1 MITVII
7 LNCNTFLKWITTYR
21 EKFHFG
27 YFQRVCLMSAITEHI
42 HSCHISVSLSS
53 RKMKAYSSP
62 ERSYRRK
69 KENHISKHFPLG
81 IYSIKNQKKQCYLM
95 LLQTQIITKKI
106 QDRLKL
112 KILHCFPTAKGDSQI
127 IGSSRLPLYTKNQN
141 WIYTTSS
148 TYSSTD

>member
-1 MITVII
+1 MII
-7 LNCNTFLKWITTYR
+7 LNCNTFLIWITTYR

-81 IYSIKNQKKQCYLM
+81 KYSIKNQKTVLSNVITDTNYYKKTRSDWSSKYYTVFPVLKETAR
-95 LLQTQIITKKI
+95 LLEVVVGFRYTQTTK
-106 QDRLKL
+106 
-112 KILHCFPTAKGDSQI
+112 
-127 IGSSRLPLYTKNQN
+127 N

-148 TYSSTD
+148 TQSPND